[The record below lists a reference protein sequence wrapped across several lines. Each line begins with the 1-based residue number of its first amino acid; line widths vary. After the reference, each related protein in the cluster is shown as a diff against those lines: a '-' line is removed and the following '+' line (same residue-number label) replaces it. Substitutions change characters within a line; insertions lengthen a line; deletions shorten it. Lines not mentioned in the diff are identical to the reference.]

1 MGFRFRKSVKVA
13 PGVRLNF
20 GKKSAGI
27 SFGGKGAGVSIN
39 SKTGTTS
46 RVSIP
51 GTGLSYTETSH
62 TKRRSSNKISSEGA
76 SNDNFSFEEPLTLF
90 LDKDALA
97 SLNNEALLSYS
108 DLVSAHAQRIKV
120 GDDALY
126 GEQIRAELSLIGEE
140 CKKRTIELQKENP
153 IKRFFNSPWFL
164 LCMLFLFLASV
175 VLTTLMEWF
184 VFAGIYLVLSV
195 CLGVMTYKKFS
206 ASEPEE

>member
-13 PGVRLNF
+13 PGVRLNL

-27 SFGGKGAGVSIN
+27 SVGVKGAGVSIN
-39 SKTGTTS
+39 SKTGITS
-46 RVSIP
+46 HVSIP

-62 TKRRSSNKISSEGA
+62 KKSQLSDKITSTKSSNDWSV
-76 SNDNFSFEEPLTLF
+76 EEPLTLF
-90 LDKDALA
+90 LDKDVLA

-108 DLVSAHAQRIKV
+108 DLVFAHAEKVKV

-126 GEQIRAELSLIGEE
+126 GEQIRAELSLIGDE
-140 CKKRTIELQKENP
+140 CHKRTIELQKENP

-164 LCMLFLFLASV
+164 LCMFFLFIALV
-175 VLTTLMEWF
+175 VLTTLAGWF

-195 CLGVMTYKKFS
+195 CLGIMTYKKFS

>member
-1 MGFRFRKSVKVA
+1 M
-13 PGVRLNF
+13 
-20 GKKSAGI
+20 
-27 SFGGKGAGVSIN
+27 
-39 SKTGTTS
+39 
-46 RVSIP
+46 
-51 GTGLSYTETSH
+51 
-62 TKRRSSNKISSEGA
+62 
-76 SNDNFSFEEPLTLF
+76 TLF

-140 CKKRTIELQKENP
+140 CHKRTIELQKENP

-164 LCMLFLFLASV
+164 LCMLFLLLTLV

-206 ASEPEE
+206 MSDAEE

>member
-1 MGFRFRKSVKVA
+1 M
-13 PGVRLNF
+13 
-20 GKKSAGI
+20 
-27 SFGGKGAGVSIN
+27 
-39 SKTGTTS
+39 
-46 RVSIP
+46 
-51 GTGLSYTETSH
+51 
-62 TKRRSSNKISSEGA
+62 
-76 SNDNFSFEEPLTLF
+76 
-90 LDKDALA
+90 
-97 SLNNEALLSYS
+97 SYS

-140 CKKRTIELQKENP
+140 CHKRTIELQKENP

-164 LCMLFLFLASV
+164 LCMLFLLLTLV

>member
-13 PGVRLNF
+13 PGVRLNL

-27 SFGGKGAGVSIN
+27 SVGVKGAGVSIN
-39 SKTGTTS
+39 SKTGITS
-46 RVSIP
+46 HVSIP
-51 GTGLSYTETSH
+51 GTGLSYAETSH
-62 TKRRSSNKISSEGA
+62 KKSLPSDEITSKKSSNDRSA
-76 SNDNFSFEEPLTLF
+76 EEPLTLF
-90 LDKDALA
+90 LDKNVLA
-97 SLNNEALLSYS
+97 SLNNEALLSYF

-140 CKKRTIELQKENP
+140 CHKRTIELQKENP

-164 LCMLFLFLASV
+164 LCTFFLLLILV

-206 ASEPEE
+206 ASGPEE